1 MYYDD
6 FNDFDIADEGFFCH
20 TETRVSDL
28 LKIIRS
34 NIASSLTTP
43 DQALVFLKDISHEI
57 VEFNEIITEIQNAYG
72 ECNSGLISKED
83 AHAIIADG
91 AAKLKSQCKALKL
104 MPAGVLSDS
113 DDIEY
118 EELAAIKELLAGCK
132 TLAEERYQELTNFPG
147 DGSWGKAATL
157 VHAAGE
163 STGLDDEDIM
173 LLAME
178 GIISKAKEKL
188 KKKKKSEDDEDL
200 DGEDDDDDD
209 DDKKSKKRKKL
220 FGRKKKK
227 DEDEDPDD
235 EGAEESWFDFDD
247 DFDSAF
253 EEYDESD
260 DDLDS
265 AFEFQD
271 TKLELGNKAM
281 NPVAYGANRG
291 FRVAHIR
298 KRLPI
303 IKKADEIMDDAKRTS
318 GTDPQDATK
327 KMKSAQKMYE
337 RALQQ
342 ALSAK
347 WCNSTVEAYL
357 KHKVDTCRAYV
368 LKYDG
373 DGRTI
378 REIMKSFAKE
388 RSESIKDARK
398 RLKSGEDLGAEESW
412 LDFDD
417 EIFDDEFYL

>member
-132 TLAEERYQELTNFPG
+132 TLAEERYQELTDFPG

-209 DDKKSKKRKKL
+209 DKKSKKRKKL

-235 EGAEESWFDFDD
+235 EDAEESWFDFDD

-253 EEYDESD
+253 EEYDEWD

-265 AFEFQD
+265 AFESYDDEWDDDFD
-271 TKLELGNKAM
+271 SALESKE
-281 NPVAYGANRG
+281 YGLLDPY
-291 FRVAHIR
+291 FIR
-298 KRLPI
+298 KNYPI
-303 IKKADEIMDDAKRTS
+303 AAKANDIFKAAKKIKKSDPEESAKKFKDAQSMYEKALKQVTRTSASNHDDAHVISFFKNRI
-318 GTDPQDATK
+318 D
-327 KMKSAQKMYE
+327 
-337 RALQQ
+337 R
-342 ALSAK
+342 
-347 WCNSTVEAYL
+347 
-357 KHKVDTCRAYV
+357 CRAYI
-368 LKYDG
+368 LKING
-373 DGRTI
+373 DDRKIGKI
-378 REIMKSFAKE
+378 LKSFNEE
-388 RSESIKDARK
+388 RSRDRGRMLYGVDIDK
-398 RLKSGEDLGAEESW
+398 RG
-412 LDFDD
+412 FDV
-417 EIFDDEFYL
+417 

>member
-132 TLAEERYQELTNFPG
+132 TLAEERYQELTDFPG

-188 KKKKKSEDDEDL
+188 KKKKKKSDDDEDL
-200 DGEDDDDDD
+200 DAEDSDDETDDDG
-209 DDKKSKKRKKL
+209 DKKSKKRKKL

-235 EGAEESWFDFDD
+235 EDAEESWFDFDD

-253 EEYDESD
+253 EEYDEWD
-260 DDLDS
+260 DDFDS
-265 AFEFQD
+265 AFESYDDEWDDDFD
-271 TKLELGNKAM
+271 SALESKE
-281 NPVAYGANRG
+281 YGLLDPY
-291 FRVAHIR
+291 FIR
-298 KRLPI
+298 KNYPI
-303 IKKADEIMDDAKRTS
+303 AAKANDIFKAAKKIKKSDPEESAKKFKDAQSMYEKALKQVTRTSASNHDDAHVISFFKNRI
-318 GTDPQDATK
+318 D
-327 KMKSAQKMYE
+327 
-337 RALQQ
+337 R
-342 ALSAK
+342 
-347 WCNSTVEAYL
+347 
-357 KHKVDTCRAYV
+357 CRAYI
-368 LKYDG
+368 LKING
-373 DGRTI
+373 DDRKIGKI
-378 REIMKSFAKE
+378 LKSFNEE
-388 RSESIKDARK
+388 RSRDRGRMLYGVDIDK
-398 RLKSGEDLGAEESW
+398 RG
-412 LDFDD
+412 FDV
-417 EIFDDEFYL
+417 

>member
-132 TLAEERYQELTNFPG
+132 TLAEERYQELTDFPG

-188 KKKKKSEDDEDL
+188 KKKKKKSDDDEDL
-200 DGEDDDDDD
+200 DAEDSDDETDDDG
-209 DDKKSKKRKKL
+209 DKKSKKKKKL
-220 FGRKKKK
+220 FGRKKK

-235 EGAEESWFDFDD
+235 EDAEESWFDFDD

-253 EEYDESD
+253 EEYDEWD

-265 AFEFQD
+265 AFESYDDEWDDDFD
-271 TKLELGNKAM
+271 SALESKE
-281 NPVAYGANRG
+281 YGLLDPY
-291 FRVAHIR
+291 FIR
-298 KRLPI
+298 KNYPI
-303 IKKADEIMDDAKRTS
+303 AAKANDIFKAAKKIKKSDPEESAKKFKDAQSMYEKALKQVTRTSASNHDDAHVISFFKNRI
-318 GTDPQDATK
+318 D
-327 KMKSAQKMYE
+327 
-337 RALQQ
+337 R
-342 ALSAK
+342 
-347 WCNSTVEAYL
+347 
-357 KHKVDTCRAYV
+357 CRAYI
-368 LKYDG
+368 LKING
-373 DGRTI
+373 DDRKIGKI
-378 REIMKSFAKE
+378 LKSFNEE
-388 RSESIKDARK
+388 RSRDRGRMLYGVDIDK
-398 RLKSGEDLGAEESW
+398 RG
-412 LDFDD
+412 FDV
-417 EIFDDEFYL
+417 